1 MAAGDIT
8 HPLVSVIIPAYN
20 SEKYIAETLRSVIAQ
35 TYDNIEIIVI
45 DDASTDG
52 TLLVLE
58 EMDINRPLSVIKKEK
73 NSGAAASR
81 NIGYKHSKGGLI
93 KFLDADD
100 MIDPEMITNQVALA
114 AGNDNNIISAQWGR
128 FLNDDVN
135 TFKLSPETCWQT
147 MPSVDWA
154 CASWRNAN
162 AMTNPGIFL
171 IPRKIIE
178 KAGLWDETLSLL
190 DDTEYFMKTI
200 LSADNVI
207 FSSNSLLYYRSGL
220 NNSLSRTKSRKG
232 FESAFS
238 AIEKASHAL
247 LSKRNDH
254 AAKLACANNWQL
266 FIYDHYPN
274 YPDLTDKAE
283 VYIQQ
288 LTKPDLS
295 FPSGGYTKILLNFL
309 NWKTIKSIKQ
319 KISKSTT

>member
-1 MAAGDIT
+1 MT
-8 HPLVSVIIPAYN
+8 EQLVSVIIPAYN
-20 SEKYIAETLRSVIAQ
+20 SEKYIAETLRSVVAQ
-35 TYDNIEIIVI
+35 TYQNIEIIVV
-45 DDASTDG
+45 DDCSSDA
-52 TLLVLE
+52 TLQVVESL
-58 EMDINRPLSVIKKEK
+58 DISCPLSIIKKEK

-81 NIGYKHSKGGLI
+81 NLGYKQSKGSFI

-100 MIDPEMITNQVALA
+100 FISPEMIANQVALA
-114 AGNDNNIISAQWGR
+114 EANDNNIISAQWGR
-128 FLNDDVN
+128 FLNDDIN

-147 MPSVDWA
+147 MPSSDWA

-171 IPRKIIE
+171 IPRAIME
-178 KAGLWDETLSLL
+178 KAGLWDEALSLL

-200 LSADNVI
+200 LAADKVI

-220 NNSLSRTKSRKG
+220 NNSLSRTKTRKG

-238 AIEKASHAL
+238 AIEKASQTL

-274 YPDLTDKAE
+274 YPDLTNKAE
-283 VYIQQ
+283 AYIQQ
-288 LTKPDLS
+288 LAKPDLP
-295 FPSGGYTKILLNFL
+295 FPSGGYTKLLLNFL

-319 KISKSTT
+319 KIC

>member
-1 MAAGDIT
+1 MAAGDMT
-8 HPLVSVIIPAYN
+8 KPLVSVIIPAYN
-20 SEKYIAETLRSVIAQ
+20 SEKYIAETLRSVMAQ
-35 TYDNIEIIVI
+35 TYRNIEIIVV
-45 DDASTDG
+45 DDCSTDA
-52 TLLVLE
+52 TLQVVE
-58 EMDINRPLSVIKKEK
+58 KMDIQRPISVIKKEK

-81 NIGYKHSKGGLI
+81 NMGYQHSKGSLI

-100 MIDPEMITNQVALA
+100 FIDPKMIANQVALA
-114 AGNDNNIISAQWGR
+114 TDDSNIISAQWGR
-128 FLNDDVN
+128 FVNDDVS

-147 MPSVDWA
+147 MPSSDWV

-178 KAGLWDETLSLL
+178 KAGLWDETLTLL

-200 LSADNVI
+200 LTADNII
-207 FSSNSLLYYRSGL
+207 FSSDSLLYYRSGL
-220 NNSLSRTKSRKG
+220 NNSLSRTKTRKG
-232 FESAFS
+232 FESAFA
-238 AIEKASHAL
+238 AIEKASQTL

-274 YPDLTDKAE
+274 YTDLTDKAE
-283 VYIQQ
+283 AYIRQ
-288 LTKPDLS
+288 LTKPDLQ

-319 KISKSTT
+319 KIG

>member
-1 MAAGDIT
+1 MATGDIT
-8 HPLVSVIIPAYN
+8 VPLVSVIIPAYN

-35 TYDNIEIIVI
+35 TYTNIEIIVV
-45 DDASTDG
+45 DDASTDT
-52 TLLVLE
+52 TLQVIE
-58 EMDINRPLSVIKKEK
+58 SMDITRPISVIKKEK

-81 NIGYKHSKGGLI
+81 NLGYKQSKGSLI

-100 MIDPEMITNQVALA
+100 FIDHEMITNQVALA
-114 AGNDNNIISAQWGR
+114 VDENNIISAQWGR
-128 FLNDDVN
+128 FVNDDVS

-147 MPSVDWA
+147 MPSSDWA

-171 IPRKIIE
+171 IPRKTIE

-200 LSADNVI
+200 LAANKVI
-207 FSSNSLLYYRSGL
+207 FSGNSTLYYRSGL
-220 NNSLSRTKSRKG
+220 NNSLSRTKTRKG
-232 FESAFS
+232 FESAFA
-238 AIEKASHAL
+238 AIEKASLTL
-247 LSKRNDH
+247 LNKRNDH

-274 YPDLTDKAE
+274 YPDLTGKAE
-283 VYIQQ
+283 TYIQQ
-288 LTKPDLS
+288 LTTPDLP
-295 FPSGGYTKILLNFL
+295 FPSGGYTKLLLNFL

-319 KISKSTT
+319 KIG

>member
-1 MAAGDIT
+1 MATGDIT
-8 HPLVSVIIPAYN
+8 PPLVSVIIPAYN

-35 TYDNIEIIVI
+35 TYANIEIIVV

-52 TLLVLE
+52 TLQVIE
-58 EMDINRPLSVIKKEK
+58 DMDIIRPISVIKKEK

-81 NIGYKHSKGGLI
+81 NLGYKHSKGNLI

-100 MIDPEMITNQVALA
+100 FIGPDMIANQVALA
-114 AGNDNNIISAQWGR
+114 VDENNIISAQWGR
-128 FLNDDVN
+128 FVNDDVS

-147 MPSVDWA
+147 MPSSDWA

-200 LSADNVI
+200 LAADNII
-207 FSSNSLLYYRSGL
+207 FSSNSTLYYRSGL
-220 NNSLSRTKSRKG
+220 NNSLSRTKTRKG
-232 FESAFS
+232 FESAFM
-238 AIEKASHAL
+238 AIEKASQSL

-274 YPDLTDKAE
+274 YPDLTGKAE
-283 VYIQQ
+283 AYIQQ
-288 LTKPDLS
+288 LTTPDLP
-295 FPSGGYTKILLNFL
+295 FPSGGYTKLLLNFL

-319 KISKSTT
+319 KIG

>member
-1 MAAGDIT
+1 MAASDIT
-8 HPLVSVIIPAYN
+8 GPLVSVITPAYN
-20 SEKYIAETLRSVIAQ
+20 SEKYITETVRSVIAQ
-35 TYDNIEIIVI
+35 TYQNIEIIVV
-45 DDASTDG
+45 DDASTDN
-52 TLLVLE
+52 TLQVVE
-58 EMDINRPLSVIKKEK
+58 EMDINRPISVIKKEK

-81 NIGYKHSKGGLI
+81 NIGYKNSKGTLI

-100 MIDPEMITNQVALA
+100 FIDPEMIANQVALA
-114 AGNDNNIISAQWGR
+114 TDENNIISAQWGR

-147 MPSVDWA
+147 MPSGDWA

-171 IPRKIIE
+171 IPKKIIE

-200 LSADNVI
+200 LAADKVI
-207 FSSNSLLYYRSGL
+207 FSNNSTLYYRSGL
-220 NNSLSRTKSRKG
+220 NNSLSRTRTRKG
-232 FESAFS
+232 FESAFT
-238 AIEKASHAL
+238 AIEKASQTL

-274 YPDLTDKAE
+274 FPDLTDKAE

-288 LTKPDLS
+288 LTTPDLP
-295 FPSGGYTKILLNFL
+295 FPSGGYTKFLLNFL
-309 NWKTIKSIKQ
+309 NWKIIKSIKQ
-319 KISKSTT
+319 KMG